1 MFQTLAWIVIC
12 LLVGSA
18 GSYVTMPEIQGWY
31 QTIQKPVWNPPN
43 WIFGPM
49 WTCLYILM
57 GIAAARV
64 WNKRKQTSTGPAMML
79 FAVQLLVNAAW
90 SFIFFGA
97 HQIGFAF
104 AECTLLWFLILLTAK
119 AFSKIDPLAAALM
132 LPYLCW
138 VSFAAF
144 LNFTIWQL
152 NQYSGT

>member
-97 HQIGFAF
+97 HQIGLAF
-104 AECTLLWFLILLTAK
+104 AECFLLWLLILLTAK